1 MSPLQE
7 SDLEVR
13 KGSILIMEVKS
24 VVLFPDRF
32 ETSRLDGVSRWYQAM
47 KVIALC
53 LRLKS
58 KFQGREVKK
67 PGKPVTR
74 SKAVVKKI
82 VPKVTVSE
90 LQEAEKTI
98 IRCLQYGHFHEE
110 LQILCNLQVR
120 GRSLASRKSSSLHK
134 LDPFVDQDGLICVG
148 GRIRRANV
156 PIDIKHQ
163 VIIPQKGH
171 LTNLLIRHHLL
182 KVNHMGHRM
191 ILNELCPGG
200 YWLISGSSAVL
211 RFISSCVTCRRL
223 RRPTEL
229 QKMAFLPDNR
239 LEPALLFSYSAI
251 DFFGPFIIKERRSD
265 VKCYGVLFTCMGSR
279 SVHLETANSLPS
291 LMH

>member
-1 MSPLQE
+1 
-7 SDLEVR
+7 
-13 KGSILIMEVKS
+13 MEVKS
-24 VVLFPDRF
+24 VALFPDRF

-74 SKAVVKKI
+74 SKAVVERI

-156 PIDIKHQ
+156 PIDIRHQ

-171 LTNLLIRHHLL
+171 LTNLLIQHHLL

-191 ILNELCPGG
+191 HNKLRQGG
-200 YWLISGSSAVL
+200 Y
-211 RFISSCVTCRRL
+211 
-223 RRPTEL
+223 
-229 QKMAFLPDNR
+229 
-239 LEPALLFSYSAI
+239 
-251 DFFGPFIIKERRSD
+251 
-265 VKCYGVLFTCMGSR
+265 
-279 SVHLETANSLPS
+279 
-291 LMH
+291 

>member
-1 MSPLQE
+1 
-7 SDLEVR
+7 
-13 KGSILIMEVKS
+13 MEVKS

-156 PIDIKHQ
+156 PIDMKHQ

-191 ILNELCPGG
+191 ILNELCVGG

-211 RFISSCVTCRRL
+211 RFISSCVTCRQQLTTGLSQLSFFHIVPLISLDHSSLKRGGVMSSAMEYCSPAWGQEVFTWRL
-223 RRPTEL
+223 PIP
-229 QKMAFLPDNR
+229 FL
-239 LEPALLFSYSAI
+239 
-251 DFFGPFIIKERRSD
+251 
-265 VKCYGVLFTCMGSR
+265 
-279 SVHLETANSLPS
+279 H
-291 LMH
+291 

>member
-1 MSPLQE
+1 
-7 SDLEVR
+7 
-13 KGSILIMEVKS
+13 MEVKS
-24 VVLFPDRF
+24 VVLFPDHF
-32 ETSRLDGVSRWYQAM
+32 KTSRLDGVSRWYQAM

-58 KFQGREVKK
+58 KFQGREVRK

-74 SKAVVKKI
+74 SKAVVEKI

-134 LDPFVDQDGLICVG
+134 LDPFVDGLICVR

-156 PIDIKHQ
+156 PIDMKHQ

-171 LTNLLIRHHLL
+171 LTN
-182 KVNHMGHRM
+182 V
-191 ILNELCPGG
+191 
-200 YWLISGSSAVL
+200 
-211 RFISSCVTCRRL
+211 
-223 RRPTEL
+223 
-229 QKMAFLPDNR
+229 
-239 LEPALLFSYSAI
+239 
-251 DFFGPFIIKERRSD
+251 
-265 VKCYGVLFTCMGSR
+265 
-279 SVHLETANSLPS
+279 
-291 LMH
+291 

>member
-1 MSPLQE
+1 
-7 SDLEVR
+7 
-13 KGSILIMEVKS
+13 MEVKS

-32 ETSRLDGVSRWYQAM
+32 ETSRLDSVSRWYQAM

-67 PGKPVTR
+67 SGKPVTR

-110 LQILCNLQVR
+110 LQNHLQVR

-156 PIDIKHQ
+156 PIDMKHQ

>member
-74 SKAVVKKI
+74 SKAVVKI

-98 IRCLQYGHFHEE
+98 IRCLQYGHFHEQ

-134 LDPFVDQDGLICVG
+134 LDPFVDGLICVR

-156 PIDIKHQ
+156 PIDMKHQ

-182 KVNHMGHRM
+182 KVNHMGHGM
-191 ILNELCPGG
+191 IHNEL
-200 YWLISGSSAVL
+200 WLLVDQWIFCSIEVH
-211 RFISSCVTCRRL
+211 
-223 RRPTEL
+223 
-229 QKMAFLPDNR
+229 
-239 LEPALLFSYSAI
+239 
-251 DFFGPFIIKERRSD
+251 IKLCN
-265 VKCYGVLFTCMGSR
+265 V
-279 SVHLETANSLPS
+279 
-291 LMH
+291 

>member
-74 SKAVVKKI
+74 SKAVVEKI

-90 LQEAEKTI
+90 IQEAEKTI
-98 IRCLQYGHFHEE
+98 NRCLQYEHFHEE

-156 PIDIKHQ
+156 PIDMKHQ
-163 VIIPQKGH
+163 VIIPRKGH

-182 KVNHMGHRM
+182 KVNHMGHGM
-191 ILNELCPGG
+191 IHNELCPGG
-200 YWLISGSSAVL
+200 YWLISGSFAVL

-223 RRPTEL
+223 RRPMEL
-229 QKMAFLPDNR
+229 QK
-239 LEPALLFSYSAI
+239 I
-251 DFFGPFIIKERRSD
+251 
-265 VKCYGVLFTCMGSR
+265 
-279 SVHLETANSLPS
+279 SLRDDLIQS
-291 LMH
+291 QSTLKH